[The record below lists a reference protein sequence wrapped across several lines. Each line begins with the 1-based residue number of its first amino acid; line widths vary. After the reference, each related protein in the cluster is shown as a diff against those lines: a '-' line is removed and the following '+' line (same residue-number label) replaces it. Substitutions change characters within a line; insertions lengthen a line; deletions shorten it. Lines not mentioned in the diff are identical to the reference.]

1 MEKGDNCEA
10 DRTLPDGNV
19 QFNINN
25 CGSYDVFECR
35 KSGKYFVIC

>member
-1 MEKGDNCEA
+1 MKNGELCQA

-19 QFNINN
+19 QFDINN
-25 CGSYDVFECR
+25 CGNYDVFVCK